1 MKKKK
6 KNFEEEKEKLKEKNI
21 CIRKE
26 LEEYEDELLEIVS
39 ENPDELK
46 LLAKSKGLSNKGE
59 ISQLIS
65 KLINLKEQNLINQ
78 YQIVFI
84 LI

>member
-21 CIRKE
+21 NIVKE

-39 ENPDELK
+39 ENPEDLK
-46 LLAKSKGLSNKGE
+46 HLAKSKGLSNKGE
-59 ISQLIS
+59 ISELIS
-65 KLINLKEQNLINQ
+65 KLINLKEQNLINK
-78 YQIVFI
+78 YQLV
-84 LI
+84 